1 MRPRRSLGILCLCTV
16 AAGLWPAAGDDAAKK
31 KGKNDPQIEIQRAV
45 LEDGRAGV
53 DFRVTGV
60 FTEETLEWIH
70 SGIPVKFRHRI
81 ELLGPRRFL
90 LSRRNVL
97 ARSVIET
104 RVAYDAL
111 TARYELSRVSTLKK
125 PQRKNSPPPYVEAT
139 VTDDT
144 EEMRRWMVEGQNVV
158 LYDPKRE
165 LNGDDLRISIESSL
179 GRDYVLWIFP
189 ARKTV
194 NMVSPVSR

>member
-1 MRPRRSLGILCLCTV
+1 VRPRRSAGILCLCAAT
-16 AAGLWPAAGDDAAKK
+16 AGLWPVAGGDAAKK
-31 KGKNDPQIEIQRAV
+31 TAQDGPRIEIQRAV

-53 DFRVTGV
+53 DFRVEGV

-70 SGIPVKFRHRI
+70 SGTPVKFRHRI
-81 ELLGPRRFL
+81 ELIGPRRFW

-111 TARYELSRVSTLKK
+111 TARYELSRVTTLKK
-125 PQRKNSPPPYVEAT
+125 PQRKSGPPPYVEAF
-139 VTDDT
+139 VTDDPD
-144 EEMRRWMVEGQNVV
+144 EMRRWMVEAQRVV

-165 LNGDDLRISIESSL
+165 LNGDALRISIESSI
-179 GRDYVLWIFP
+179 GRDYVLWVFP
-189 ARKTV
+189 KRRTV
-194 NMVSPVSR
+194 SIIGPVSR